1 MWTGCRAGF
10 VTVWHTGG
18 GLTLVVAVVESVPA
32 AAPAVLFVPGVG
44 PGAAGERGLAFRRP
58 GVWFDAVVEEPDRR
72 WSLGLEAFG
81 LVVDPGS
88 AVDESTRGHR
98 VPLGLDLD
106 VERIGPEVVA
116 RPGGSGVTE
125 WPVRVD
131 GEVAVGAERV
141 TEEAAGG
148 RVTSPSTPASVGA
161 APAGGP
167 LGDHVLV
174 VAPGDGRHWG
184 RRRGPAGWGPWE
196 IVTDG
201 SGARRRG

>member
-1 MWTGCRAGF
+1 MWR
-10 VTVWHTGG
+10 TGG
-18 GLTLVVAVVESVPA
+18 GLTLLVAVVEPAPA
-32 AAPAVLFVPGVG
+32 AAPAVLFVPGIG

-88 AVDESTRGHR
+88 TLDESTRGHR

-106 VERIGPEVVA
+106 VERIGLHAETA
-116 RPGGSGVTE
+116 AGEGGAGATG

-131 GEVAVGAERV
+131 GVVAVGADGVE
-141 TEEAAGG
+141 EEAAEG
-148 RVTSPSTPASVGA
+148 RVSSPLVPTGGA
-161 APAGGP
+161 ATPAGGA

-174 VAPGDGRHWG
+174 VAPGDGRRWG

-201 SGARRRG
+201 PGARRRG